1 MTIKSSNV
9 RLLIV
14 NGDFFVNERTNLF
27 PMLEVNFCFNYFLFL
42 IIFFSLF
49 LETAFGKS
57 LSSSHFV
64 FISIE
69 FLGAVDAIQQPITK
83 EMLCSLID
91 HHLSQMHHHQ
101 DHP

>member
-1 MTIKSSNV
+1 M
-9 RLLIV
+9 LIV

-27 PMLEVNFCFNYFLFL
+27 QMLEVSLRFDYFLVL
-42 IIFFSLF
+42 ILFFSSF
-49 LETAFGKS
+49 LETAFGKYF
-57 LSSSHFV
+57 SSSYFIL
-64 FISIE
+64 ISIQ

-101 DHP
+101 DQP